1 MTLVYWEQQGADLLC
16 GVHCLNSL
24 LQGPVYSATDLAAI
38 AGQLDEEEARL
49 IGLAPGDAGASQN
62 VDASGNFSIG
72 VLERALQRA
81 HSGVQVINMQRSDV
95 KSQVLS
101 NPESEGGFICNL
113 HDHWYTVRKVGAK
126 WYNLNSLRQGAP
138 TEISEFH
145 LASFLLS
152 VSETGWTIFVI
163 RGPPLPEP
171 IRRPMM
177 TSHQFY
183 LDASQIA
190 AKHKEFE
197 DKERREMDEAQRIGG
212 GGGDAGD
219 GDSGSAPAFT
229 VIAPSGSKKPEQTDW
244 AKLGAGQT
252 LSGTASAA
260 AAPAPVDDPDLAA
273 AIAAS
278 MGDLAS
284 SLEPPVAEPPTGEG
298 MAIQVRQPSGKK
310 LSRRFA
316 WEHTLVEV
324 CKWLE
329 YTAAGDVAGTLDGPA
344 GALGCPSLV
353 GTYELM
359 TQTFPPSARKKYQRV
374 VGGSISC
381 EGEEASSKSLKEL
394 GFARQEML
402 ILQA

>member
-1 MTLVYWEQQGADLLC
+1 MALVYWEQQGADLLC

-24 LQGPVYSATDLAAI
+24 LQGPVYSASDLATI

-49 IGLAPGDAGASQN
+49 IGLPPGSSGTSQN

-81 HSGVQVINMQRSDV
+81 HAGVQVINMQRSDV

-101 NPESEGGFICNL
+101 TPEGENGFICNL
-113 HDHWYTVRKVGAK
+113 HDHWYTVRKVGGK
-126 WYNLNSLRQGAP
+126 WYNMNSLRQGAP

-171 IRRPMM
+171 MRRPLM

-183 LDASQIA
+183 LDATQIV
-190 AKHKEFE
+190 AKHKEYE
-197 DKERREMDEAQRIGG
+197 DKERREMEEAQRIGG
-212 GGGDAGD
+212 GDAGSAGD
-219 GDSGSAPAFT
+219 GDTGSAPAFT
-229 VIAPSGSKKPEQTDW
+229 VIAPSGTKKPEATDW
-244 AKLGAGQT
+244 NKLGAGQT
-252 LSGTASAA
+252 LSGAPSAA
-260 AAPAPVDDPDLAA
+260 AAPAAVDDPDLAA
-273 AIAAS
+273 ALAAS
-278 MGDLAS
+278 MQDLAGT
-284 SLEPPVAEPPTGEG
+284 LEPPAAEPPTGEG
-298 MAIQVRQPSGKK
+298 LAIQVRMPSGKALK
-310 LSRRFA
+310 RRFA
-316 WEHTLVEV
+316 WDHSLLEV

-329 YTAAGDVAGTLDGPA
+329 YTAAGDAAGTLEGPP

-353 GTYELM
+353 GSYQLM
-359 TQTFPPSARKKYQRV
+359 TQTFPPSARKKYQRT
-374 VGGSISC
+374 VGGDISSD
-381 EGEEASSKSLKEL
+381 GEEVTKTLKDL